1 MLHGFRGRGA
11 GGTAAAGGVIARA
24 AALHPGWMVLGAG
37 TIGVFM
43 TTPGQ
48 TVGVSAA
55 IDHIAADLRL
65 PRGEVMVLYS
75 IGTLLGIL
83 PAPLIGRLVDRYG
96 PRRSIGVIVLAVGAA
111 CALLSAV
118 QGPWSLAAGFTLL
131 RGSAIG
137 GLSLVST
144 LMVTFWFDRFRG
156 RAIAVAMM
164 GLAGGGLV
172 VPPLAESITVAFDW
186 RTAYLALGAGVVVLM
201 LPVGLFC
208 FRDRPQRCGMVPD
221 FGRTPVRPAG
231 AQGADD
237 LTLGAAMRT
246 RIFWYLL
253 LIGILANA
261 VGTALLLDHLRAL
274 QADGLTRVGAVGLL
288 GTVTVVQA
296 LAMLAGGALIDRFGA
311 RRAGLLG
318 IAMLFLT
325 IGLLLTGPGLLAGFA
340 YATAFGAMLGVM
352 YVVPSTGLA
361 EYFGTRHLGSIRGVT
376 SMVGVMGA
384 AAGPLPLVWSVDG
397 AYWIYLTS
405 AGAALGLGILSPRR
419 REIRV

>member
-1 MLHGFRGRGA
+1 L
-11 GGTAAAGGVIARA
+11 IARA
-24 AALHPGWMVLGAG
+24 ARLHPGWMVLGAG
-37 TIGVFM
+37 TVGVFM

-48 TVGVSAA
+48 TVGVSAF
-55 IDHIAADLRL
+55 IDHIVADLGL
-65 PRGEVMVLYS
+65 PRGEVLLLYS
-75 IGTLLGIL
+75 VGTLLGIL

-118 QGPWSLAAGFTLL
+118 LGPWSLVAGFTLL

-144 LMVTFWFDRFRG
+144 LMVTLWFDRFRG

-164 GLAGGGLV
+164 GLAAGGLV
-172 VPPLAESITVAFDW
+172 VPPLAESITAAFGW
-186 RTAYLALGAGVVVLM
+186 RAAYLALGAAVVVIM
-201 LPVGLFC
+201 LPIGLLC
-208 FRDRPQRCGMVPD
+208 FRDRPQSYGMAPD
-221 FGRTPVRPAG
+221 FGRTSIRRDA
-231 AQGADD
+231 AQDADD
-237 LTLGAAMRT
+237 LTLGQAMRR

-274 QADGLTRVGAVGLL
+274 QAAGLTRAGAIGLL
-288 GTVTVVQA
+288 GVVTVVQA
-296 LAMLAGGALIDRFGA
+296 LSMLAGGALIDRFGA
-311 RRAGLLG
+311 RRAGMLG
-318 IAMLFLT
+318 IALLFLA
-325 IGLLLTGPGLLAGFA
+325 IGLLMTGPGLLAGFA

-352 YVVPSTGLA
+352 YVVPAAGLA
-361 EYFGTRHLGSIRGVT
+361 EYFGTRHLGSIRGVS

-397 AYWIYLTS
+397 AYWIYLAC
-405 AGAALGLGILSPRR
+405 AGVTLGLGALSPSRR
-419 REIRV
+419 